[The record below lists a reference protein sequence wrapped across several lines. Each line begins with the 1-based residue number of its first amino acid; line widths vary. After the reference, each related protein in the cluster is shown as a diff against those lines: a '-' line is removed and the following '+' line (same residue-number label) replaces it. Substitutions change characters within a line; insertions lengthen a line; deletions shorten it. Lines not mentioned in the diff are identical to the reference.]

1 MKRQIIRIDEEKC
14 TGCGL
19 CIPNCPEGA
28 IQVIDGKARLISD
41 LLCDGLG
48 ACLGHCPEGAI
59 EVEEREAE
67 SYDEDKVMANVVR
80 QGENVVRAHLR
91 HLKDHG
97 QTEYYEQALAF
108 LRRTGSPV
116 PAEEKAEPLPCG
128 CPGSKMMAFQRDEEE
143 GEECCEEGG
152 RRASRLT
159 QWPVQLHLLSPHAPF
174 LKKSH
179 LLLCADCVAY
189 SAGDFHKDHLEGK
202 SLAIAC
208 PKLDGG
214 QDSYLEKLVGFIDE
228 SRIETL
234 TVMIMEVPCCR
245 GLLRLAQQALAR
257 ASRKIPLK
265 LVVVGI
271 RGDILQEEWLS

>member
-1 MKRQIIRIDEEKC
+1 MKRQIIKIDEDKC

-28 IQVIDGKARLISD
+28 IQIIDGKARLISD

-67 SYDEDKVMANVVR
+67 SYDEDKVMANILR

-91 HLKDHG
+91 HLKEHG
-97 QTEYYEQALAF
+97 QTEFYEKALDF
-108 LRRTGSPV
+108 LRRTGSQIS
-116 PAEEKAEPLPCG
+116 AEESKPLPCG
-128 CPGSKMMAFQRDEEE
+128 CPGSRMMQLHREEE
-143 GEECCEEGG
+143 DEDEAEECC
-152 RRASRLT
+152 SRGSQLT
-159 QWPVQLHLLSPHAPF
+159 QWPVQMHLLSPQAPF
-174 LKKSH
+174 LRKSH

-189 SAGDFHKDHLEGK
+189 AVGDFHKDHLHGK

-208 PKLDGG
+208 PKLDDG
-214 QDSYLEKLVGFIDE
+214 QDSYLEKLTAFIDE
-228 SRIETL
+228 AQIETL

-245 GLLRLAQQALAR
+245 GLLRLAQQAVAK

-265 LVVVGI
+265 LLVVGV
-271 RGDILQEEWLS
+271 RGDILQEEWIS